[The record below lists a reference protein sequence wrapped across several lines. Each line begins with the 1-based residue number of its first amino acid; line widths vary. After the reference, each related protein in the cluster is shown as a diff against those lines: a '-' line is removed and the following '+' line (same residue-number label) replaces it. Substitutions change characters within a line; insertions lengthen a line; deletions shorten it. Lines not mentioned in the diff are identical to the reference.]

1 MSSNVV
7 PASSVQRSP
16 EDETN
21 PSTREEVLQKE
32 ARLREKFF
40 MTKLSKEEETVVG
53 QDSGEKNGGGE
64 AAPPLNDMMKEKS
77 VPREEAPKGGLVLR
91 SALEVERKKRLR
103 EVNPILE
110 ALATA
115 VLLERP
121 DDPVHFM
128 IKWLSEQ
135 TTEKLNTGQE
145 LERLQNEIERLKAR
159 QRELQNLSNAAGGSE
174 GALSEEPPDQ
184 GKSAAA
190 STEAPAALDDEE
202 EEEDDDDDMEG
213 ITMNRPML
221 GPTSVD
227 TRSPSPS
234 IDESQEPRTTTI
246 DVKRS
251 MQIKME
257 EQQQRKKQKQQ
268 EVISKQLAPAGS
280 VSKEKKKEPQ
290 ATPGVSEFI
299 ALREKLL
306 ASTLRKNP
314 TSNSSSP
321 SPSENTTKA
330 DNAQTVVPP
339 SGVSIQSSENLTSTP
354 PEGSVTT
361 SGWKKSRDEKND
373 DDDSRS
379 SRKRRKE
386 AKAREGDGTGGSKKE
401 GITINPPMLGPTSGD
416 TRSPSPSID
425 ESQEPRTTI
434 NVKRNMQIKME
445 EQRKKQKQQE
455 VISKQL
461 PPAANVSKEKKKEAQ
476 ATAVVSDFDAL
487 RAKLQT
493 SILRKNPTSN
503 PSPPSPSENTS
514 SDNDLT
520 VVSPSAVSIQSSEN
534 LTSTPPEGSATTSGR
549 KQSRDKKDDDDDS
562 RSSIKRRKE
571 AKAREDDGTGG
582 SKNHRDVDYRTRA
595 SSSAGDSSRIE
606 PVIIEDCAENRGEQV
621 IHGELAGQSTLEK
634 VILAFLNMID
644 NIPSENS
651 FNRLIDVIPEHF
663 RKLVI
668 PYRDRC
674 SSAAPTRP
682 RASSAPDSPPFDFDS
697 WRFEPKPMQGA

>member
-1 MSSNVV
+1 MSSNVA

-16 EDETN
+16 DETN
-21 PSTREEVLQKE
+21 TSTKEETPLHQKE

-40 MTKLSKEEETVVG
+40 STKLSSEETVDG
-53 QDSGEKNGGGE
+53 QDSGEKDGE
-64 AAPPLNDMMKEKS
+64 AAPPLNDGMKEKS
-77 VPREEAPKGGLVLR
+77 VPREEAPKGGILLQ
-91 SALEVERKKRLR
+91 SASQVESQKKR
-103 EVNPILE
+103 
-110 ALATA
+110 
-115 VLLERP
+115 
-121 DDPVHFM
+121 
-128 IKWLSEQ
+128 
-135 TTEKLNTGQE
+135 
-145 LERLQNEIERLKAR
+145 R
-159 QRELQNLSNAAGGSE
+159 QRE
-174 GALSEEPPDQ
+174 
-184 GKSAAA
+184 
-190 STEAPAALDDEE
+190 
-202 EEEDDDDDMEG
+202 EG
-213 ITMNRPML
+213 IPMNRSML
-221 GPTSVD
+221 GPSSVD
-227 TRSPSPS
+227 TLASPPS

-280 VSKEKKKEPQ
+280 VSKEKKKEAQ
-290 ATPGVSEFI
+290 ATPVVSEFN

-306 ASTLRKNP
+306 ASKLNKN
-314 TSNSSSP
+314 NH
-321 SPSENTTKA
+321 
-330 DNAQTVVPP
+330 
-339 SGVSIQSSENLTSTP
+339 
-354 PEGSVTT
+354 
-361 SGWKKSRDEKND
+361 
-373 DDDSRS
+373 
-379 SRKRRKE
+379 
-386 AKAREGDGTGGSKKE
+386 
-401 GITINPPMLGPTSGD
+401 
-416 TRSPSPSID
+416 
-425 ESQEPRTTI
+425 
-434 NVKRNMQIKME
+434 
-445 EQRKKQKQQE
+445 
-455 VISKQL
+455 
-461 PPAANVSKEKKKEAQ
+461 
-476 ATAVVSDFDAL
+476 
-487 RAKLQT
+487 
-493 SILRKNPTSN
+493 TSN
-503 PSPPSPSENTS
+503 PSPPSPSENTTTA
-514 SDNDLT
+514 DNAQT
-520 VVSPSAVSIQSSEN
+520 VVPPSAVSIQSSEN